1 MIVPLCRGS
10 IAGTTTIDSMI
21 WGPYSTL
28 LGGAVSRS
36 ECIKCTVSSAT
47 DGHQPREQLVQA
59 DLTLIEFVANRRHWE
74 PVSRTTTWQMF
85 SGESHPLWLRK
96 SNREPGEQWS
106 PLGTLVFFGSRGS
119 LWEAI
124 GQRRWSQ
131 ALLMT
136 IQSPW
141 SWALGLSSKYRGPFS
156 SGSGEGIC
164 DPEVRRGILS
174 WLSH

>member
-10 IAGTTTIDSMI
+10 IAGTTTIGSVI

-47 DGHQPREQLVQA
+47 DGHQPREQLVRA

-85 SGESHPLWLRK
+85 SESHPLWLRK

-106 PLGTLVFFGSRGS
+106 PLGTLVFFWLQGQSLGSDWPATLESGVADDDSKS
-119 LWEAI
+119 LVM
-124 GQRRWSQ
+124 G
-131 ALLMT
+131 
-136 IQSPW
+136 
-141 SWALGLSSKYRGPFS
+141 SWALF
-156 SGSGEGIC
+156 
-164 DPEVRRGILS
+164 
-174 WLSH
+174 